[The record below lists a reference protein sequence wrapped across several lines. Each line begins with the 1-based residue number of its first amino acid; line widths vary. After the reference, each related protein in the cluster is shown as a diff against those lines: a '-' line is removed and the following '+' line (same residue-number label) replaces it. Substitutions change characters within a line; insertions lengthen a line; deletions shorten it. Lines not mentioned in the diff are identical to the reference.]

1 MLVSY
6 GSNSLFLP
14 LFMLIVCV
22 TAFIVVDSLE
32 LFELNRV
39 GVFIGMT
46 AGTAYAISSYLY
58 YSFYILSE
66 SGQLQAVAGLL
77 IFPEA
82 VLFLQRKNLRVYEQL
97 AIFLLLEI
105 MVAALVNDNLMFG
118 IMLLPIVLLWVSSLF
133 HFSRYATLV
142 QISPNIEVSMPK
154 MAELIYARFV
164 KSIMGKEKPK
174 AILESRMQLAISEA
188 STMSRRRLFQSIPLG
203 IGAIVFSALFF
214 YCLPRATTGG
224 YRPKL
229 AKSLRVG
236 LPNTLTLGQVGRALQ
251 DPTPI
256 MRVKLTDENTKS
268 LYTVNDGPYIRA
280 RVYDEFQ
287 STNGAT
293 MWYLTRRDSS
303 SPLQDFSRLTADATY
318 QRDRVLVEFDLLPT
332 CETDTFTLPPTYMS
346 LGSRAPEGRLNSY
359 TQLFHSEQSIAS
371 NDHHTQA
378 YSLGSMAYSNG
389 NQLDITPIM
398 PQQGGDNISRFL
410 LPYMDVLTS
419 LAPSRHPTFSF
430 PNQVTI
436 APPTFSNT
444 DALRSR
450 ILSEANVSESDSLN
464 IAKAI
469 ERYFTESGEYTYTL
483 DLTGDIDPEIDP
495 IEDFVANH
503 RKGHCQFFAAT
514 MMIMLRQSAIPS
526 RLVAGYKPHEY
537 NSLGNYFHVRQRDAH
552 TWVEARF
559 TSRELMGTPYEKWIK
574 PNSDY
579 WIRFDPTPAGDG
591 NDELVEQPNRIKDFA
606 DKLWKGYVLEGR
618 ELTGENSIYAPAA
631 TKSKDI
637 YAQLGIQWKQLKE
650 ALLSGRFGTETGSI
664 GFAWPLAILVT
675 CGGIGIVL
683 LWQLIVNLPMIAPH
697 FARRL
702 GFRLRRSD
710 FSQEFFARCVGILRR
725 SGFEREDSQTP
736 QELTRQA
743 GDFLQSQRGVASSR
757 EWLERLTETYYRLR
771 FGNAIMLSD
780 QEQAEIQATLK
791 NLEKSVDSLPTTK
804 NASSA

>member
-14 LFMLIVCV
+14 LFMMIVCV

-32 LFELNRV
+32 VFALDRV

-46 AGTAYAISSYLY
+46 VGTVYAISSYLY
-58 YSFYILSE
+58 HSFYILSE
-66 SGQLQAVAGLL
+66 SGQLQAIAGLL

-97 AIFLLLEI
+97 AMFLLLEI

-118 IMLLPIVLLWVSSLF
+118 IMLLPIVLLWISSLF

-142 QISPNIEVSMPK
+142 QVSPHIEVPMPK

-164 KSIMGKEKPK
+164 KSIMGNEKPK
-174 AILESRMQLAISEA
+174 AIVESRMQLAVAEA
-188 STMSRRRLFQSIPLG
+188 STISRRRLFQSIPLG

-229 AKSLRVG
+229 AKNARVG

-256 MRVKLTDENTKS
+256 MRVKLTDERTKAV
-268 LYTVNDGPYIRA
+268 YAVGDGPYIRA

-287 STNGAT
+287 RINGAT
-293 MWYLTRRDSS
+293 MWYLTRIDSS
-303 SPLQDFSRLTADATY
+303 SPLQDISRLTADATKN
-318 QRDRVLVEFDLLPT
+318 RDRVLVEFDLLPT
-332 CETDTFTLPPTYMS
+332 CETDSFTLPPTYMS
-346 LGSRAPEGRLNSY
+346 LGGRAPEGRLNSY
-359 TQLFHSEQSIAS
+359 TQLFQSDQASEAA
-371 NDHHTQA
+371 DHHTQA

-398 PQQGGDNISRFL
+398 PQRGGDNIARFL

-419 LAPSRHPTFSF
+419 LAPSRRPPMVFQGHAPIT
-430 PNQVTI
+430 
-436 APPTFSNT
+436 PPTFPHT

-450 ILSEANVSESDSLN
+450 ILSEANVSESDSVN

-483 DLTGDIDPEIDP
+483 DLTGEIDPEIDP

-514 MMIMLRQSAIPS
+514 MMIMLRQSAIPA

-559 TSRELMGTPYEKWIK
+559 TSRELIGTPYEKWIT

-591 NDELVEQPNRIKDFA
+591 SDELVEQPNRLKDYA

-618 ELTGENSIYAPAA
+618 ELTGENSMYAPAA

-637 YAQLGIQWKQLKE
+637 YAQMAIQWKQLKE

-675 CGGIGIVL
+675 GAGIGIVL
-683 LWQLIVNLPMIAPH
+683 IWQLIVNLPNIAPR
-697 FARRL
+697 FAQRL
-702 GFRLRRSD
+702 GFRSRRTD
-710 FSQEFFARCVGILRR
+710 FRQEFFARCIRILQR
-725 SGFEREDSQTP
+725 SGFERKDSQTP
-736 QELTRQA
+736 QELTREA
-743 GDFLQSQRGVASSR
+743 GDYLQSQRGVASSG
-757 EWLERLTETYYRLR
+757 EWLERLTQTYYRLR
-771 FGNAIMLSD
+771 FGNAVVLNE
-780 QEQAEIQATLK
+780 QEQAEIQLALK
-791 NLEKSVDSLPTTK
+791 NLEKTVDNLPATK
-804 NASSA
+804 SA